1 MSSSYEEEERQVLTH
16 AAEQLNNLADIIHGR
31 NVAAG
36 WWTDLHTGESI
47 KATRNKGELM
57 MLLVSEIAEAFE
69 GIRKNLPDSHLPHR
83 SAEEVE
89 LADLLI
95 RLFDYAGARELDLAG
110 AVLEKMAY
118 NAVRADHK
126 REHRLS
132 ANGKKF

>member
-1 MSSSYEEEERQVLTH
+1 MSSEYDANSTALLR
-16 AAEQLNNLADIIHGR
+16 AAPELNTLADIIHER

-47 KATRNKGELM
+47 KDTRNKGELM

-69 GIRKNLPDSHLPHR
+69 GVRKNLPDSHLPHR

-118 NAVRADHK
+118 NANRADHK
-126 REHRLS
+126 RENRL
-132 ANGKKF
+132 APNGKKF